1 MELLIQFF
9 ANYGLAVGLIAL
21 AGVIALGILKYCNVF
36 EKIGSDTTRH
46 IIYCV
51 CSVGLT
57 LIGIIIYLLCTHG
70 WDWTFFI
77 TLVPVIWALNQA
89 MYNLFK
95 VTKINDLFVMI
106 FDILKKVLSTEKTKE
121 EK

>member
-1 MELLIQFF
+1 MELLLQFF
-9 ANYGLAVGLIAL
+9 TSYGLAIGLIAL
-21 AGVIALGILKYCNVF
+21 AGVVVLGILKYCNVF
-36 EKIGSDTTRH
+36 EKIANDSTRH

-57 LIGIIIYLLCTHG
+57 LIGIIIYLLCTSA

-95 VTKINDLFVMI
+95 VTKLNDLAIMCLNLLKS
-106 FDILKKVLSTEKTKE
+106 ILSKKTTENK
-121 EK
+121 